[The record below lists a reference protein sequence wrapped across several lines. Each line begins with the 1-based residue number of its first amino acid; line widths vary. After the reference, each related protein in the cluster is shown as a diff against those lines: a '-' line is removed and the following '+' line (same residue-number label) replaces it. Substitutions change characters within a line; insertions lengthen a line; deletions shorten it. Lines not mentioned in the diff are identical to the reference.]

1 VGVPVMATEGRT
13 AVTVR
18 TAGRLAALLFLGS
31 GLITLVALPLPG
43 PSDLNKTAM
52 LAVGAAAVVAGL
64 GARAAPWDRW
74 PPSATLA
81 LVPIAFALIAL
92 GNLFGGS
99 NLLTYGPFF
108 VVVFVWVG
116 ITQPQWTSVAL
127 APLAVAAYALPLTR
141 LPVGFGLGVT
151 STAITIPVCVLVG
164 ESLAWSARRVV
175 RTREELHRERAVAAR
190 LEELRRMEEAWISAV
205 SHELR
210 TPITICRGHL
220 EVLGPDAE
228 PDEVRG
234 AIDVV
239 LDELDRMGRLA
250 EDVTTLARLE
260 GRSLVREQQVS
271 LAAFVAGVATKA
283 RPLLDGRLRVEEVPA
298 DAWIT
303 ADPDRLTQALLN
315 LLQNAALHAPQGTPV
330 TLHVVRERR
339 WWRFDV
345 ADRGPG
351 LSEDIEPAVFEPFI
365 RGRGT
370 GVGSGL
376 GLTIVRGIA
385 QGHGGEVGLENK
397 PGEGATFWIRIPA

>member
-1 VGVPVMATEGRT
+1 
-13 AVTVR
+13 
-18 TAGRLAALLFLGS
+18 
-31 GLITLVALPLPG
+31 
-43 PSDLNKTAM
+43 
-52 LAVGAAAVVAGL
+52 
-64 GARAAPWDRW
+64 
-74 PPSATLA
+74 
-81 LVPIAFALIAL
+81 
-92 GNLFGGS
+92 
-99 NLLTYGPFF
+99 
-108 VVVFVWVG
+108 
-116 ITQPQWTSVAL
+116 
-127 APLAVAAYALPLTR
+127 
-141 LPVGFGLGVT
+141 
-151 STAITIPVCVLVG
+151 
-164 ESLAWSARRVV
+164 
-175 RTREELHRERAVAAR
+175 
-190 LEELRRMEEAWISAV
+190 
-205 SHELR
+205 
-210 TPITICRGHL
+210 
-220 EVLGPDAE
+220 
-228 PDEVRG
+228 
-234 AIDVV
+234 
-239 LDELDRMGRLA
+239 MGRLA